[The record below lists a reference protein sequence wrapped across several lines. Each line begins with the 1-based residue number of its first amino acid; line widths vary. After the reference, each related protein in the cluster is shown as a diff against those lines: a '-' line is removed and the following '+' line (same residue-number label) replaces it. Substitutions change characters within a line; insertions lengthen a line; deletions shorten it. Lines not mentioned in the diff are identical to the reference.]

1 MNIVDDFLDTES
13 FEPIKSALTSFYEIG
28 WFHQPVVT
36 GHEKDSLDTH
46 FIHTFFANSYGRPR
60 GIQSEL
66 YDLFLPLID
75 KLGVEALIRLRAN
88 NYPRTTKKIQH
99 GFHVDHNYPH
109 KTAIL
114 YVNTN
119 DGFTIMKDGKK
130 VKSVENRVVMFDG
143 EIKHCSTTCT
153 DKLSRIVVNVN
164 YI

>member
-13 FEPIKSALTSFYEIG
+13 FEAIKAALTGHSEIG
-28 WFHQPVVT
+28 WFHQGVVT
-36 GHEKDSLDTH
+36 GHEKDLLDTY
-46 FIHTFFANSYGRPR
+46 FIHTFFANSYGQSR
-60 GIQSEL
+60 GVNSTL

-88 NYPRTTKKIQH
+88 NYPHTTKKIQH

-119 DGFTIMKDGKK
+119 NGFTIMKNGKK
-130 VKSVENRVVMFDG
+130 IKSVENRAVMFDG
-143 EIKHCSTTCT
+143 EIEHCSTTCT
-153 DKLSRIVVNVN
+153 DKISRIVVNVN